1 MVRSHVLSHWTFRW
15 AFSGNGA
22 IPSEVSLGRPSATP
36 DGSLILPYA
45 TASAGAGRW
54 VIDSKTLQIVRTLP
68 PAPSPVPTS
77 LLAVRGDFPGL
88 SVQSLIRHTP
98 GRTWLLRWE
107 TLGRNRDRP
116 HPVIPPPS
124 ELRLYELPNESGD
137 AIGSKSS
144 SPKP

>member
-1 MVRSHVLSHWTFRW
+1 MANNNHVTLI
-15 AFSGNGA
+15 GN
-22 IPSEVSLGRPSATP
+22 L
-36 DGSLILPYA
+36 
-45 TASAGAGRW
+45 TADPETH
-54 VIDSKTLQIVRTLP
+54 DSKTLQIVRTLP
-68 PAPSPVPTS
+68 PAPSPVPAS